1 MHVRLIELEK
11 SQLAES
17 MLGCIR
23 RRDHEFLII
32 FDENIMDDPLWVPQ
46 ADWEY
51 LLSLRQDIKLKNF
64 TYYDICGANNRNAR
78 IPLMAQELDFSAVLS
93 DDTD

>member
-46 ADWEY
+46 ADWE
-51 LLSLRQDIKLKNF
+51 
-64 TYYDICGANNRNAR
+64 
-78 IPLMAQELDFSAVLS
+78 
-93 DDTD
+93 